1 MRVFTAL
8 RMLLKHGALE
18 ITTEAKNGTA
28 IKSVVFADGDVICLT
43 VPELVTETLVQTHSQ
58 AVKATINNTMLGAS
72 SLAKCMNY
80 TASALGVW
88 VFTAN
93 FSLQSVLVSNLVLA
107 LTCLV
112 GSALGHLALRLLGRR
127 LFSRVL

>member
-1 MRVFTAL
+1 
-8 RMLLKHGALE
+8 MLLQHGALE
-18 ITTEAKNGTA
+18 VITEAENRTA
-28 IKSVVFADGDVICLT
+28 IKSVVFADGDVLCLA
-43 VPELVTETLVQTHSQ
+43 VPELVTETLAQTHSQ
-58 AVKATINNTMLGAS
+58 AVKATINNAMLGAS

-80 TASALGVW
+80 AAAVLGVW
-88 VFTAN
+88 FFTAH